1 MTGDEFLKKGLPAQT
16 KRMDNNKLNNNDMSN
31 TLNYKDLAYQQMQGL
46 SYDELLEL
54 QAETGLSIQQLEFMY
69 YNL

>member
-1 MTGDEFLKKGLPAQT
+1 MISSKKVSGSNKKNKNGLNKERT
-16 KRMDNNKLNNNDMSN
+16 KTMSN
-31 TLNYKDLAYQQMQGL
+31 TLNYRDLAYQQMHGL

-54 QAETGLSIQQLEFMY
+54 QTETGLSIQQLEFMY